1 MNDFFDRPDSGEQAV
16 IVHMH
21 MQRPDTAETLE
32 EFIGLVHSAGVEP
45 LAIVT
50 GSRKEPHKR
59 WFIGSGKLEEVQAAV
74 AATKANVVLFNHE
87 LSATQERNL
96 EMALACRVVSRVG
109 LILDIF
115 AQRAR
120 TYEGQ
125 LQVELAQL
133 SYLSTRL
140 VRGWTHLERQKGG
153 IGLRGPGETQLETDR
168 RLLRKRVDTLQAKL
182 VKVRQQR
189 AQGRAARQKAAIPNV
204 VLVGYTN
211 AGKSTLF
218 NRLTQSEVYAADQL
232 FATLDPTSRRMSVP
246 TIGLVILADTVGF
259 IRHLPTTL
267 IEAFNATLE
276 EVTQADL
283 LLHVIDASH
292 VECDDQIHQVRLVLA
307 EIGAD
312 KQPCLDVYNKL
323 DQLNEVQVTKLQ
335 SLHPRAVL
343 VSAQSGQGLD
353 QLAEQ
358 MARQLVKTIA
368 RFHIMIPPHLDRFRA
383 FLHDKSAVIEE
394 LLLDQSLLDENAADQ
409 STLLSNLHV
418 ITQLNAPI
426 DAIDT
431 NSGIGQCL
439 SIACDPDQWVRWLA
453 QFELQSHAVSAN
465 THLMKSK
472 GVS

>member
-1 MNDFFDRPDSGEQAV
+1 LTDYFDRPDAGEQAV

-32 EFIGLVHSAGVEP
+32 EFIGLVHSAGVHP
-45 LAIVT
+45 LATVT

-74 AATKANVVLFNHE
+74 LATGANVVLFNHE

-96 EMALACRVVSRVG
+96 EQSLQCRVVSRVG

-182 VKVRQQR
+182 IKVRQQR
-189 AQGRAARQKAAIPNV
+189 AQGRAARQKAQIPNV

-218 NRLTQSEVYAADQL
+218 NRLTQSQVYAADQL
-232 FATLDPTSRRMSVP
+232 FATLDPTSRRLLLP
-246 TIGLVILADTVGF
+246 TVGQVVLADTVGF

-276 EVTQADL
+276 EVVQADL
-283 LLHVIDASH
+283 LLHLIDANH
-292 VECDDQIHQVRLVLA
+292 VERDDQMHQVQHVLA

-312 KQPCLDVYNKL
+312 HRPCLEVFNKV
-323 DQLNEVQVTKLQ
+323 DQLTEVQIAKLKMDY
-335 SLHPRAVL
+335 PRAVL
-343 VSAQSGQGLD
+343 LSAQSGEGLD
-353 QLAEQ
+353 VLATQ
-358 MARQLVKTIA
+358 IARQLLKTIA

-383 FLHDKSAVIEE
+383 FLHSKCVVIDETTSDESLNESLPPVDLQVVRELGAPAVQS
-394 LLLDQSLLDENAADQ
+394 DQA
-409 STLLSNLHV
+409 V
-418 ITQLNAPI
+418 
-426 DAIDT
+426 
-431 NSGIGQCL
+431 GQRL
-439 SIACDPDQWVRWLA
+439 TIACDPEQWARWLA
-453 QFELQSHAVSAN
+453 QFELQC
-465 THLMKSK
+465 
-472 GVS
+472 